1 MIKKENKKKFGLVGK
16 NIDYSFSKKYFTS
29 KFKNEALDDYEYVN
43 FDFKSIKEFEKLIKK
58 KELPKGLNVTIP
70 YKKEVI
76 PFLNNLSKEA
86 KVINAVNT
94 IVWDKNGKTTGHNTD
109 HTGFEKSLLELI
121 DKPLKRALILGT
133 GGASGAI
140 KYVLDKL
147 QCQAIFVSRTPQ
159 KKQLSYAALNKAEI
173 ERTDLI
179 INTTPLG
186 TFPDIDECPPIPY
199 QWINKNHLL
208 FDLIYNPEETL
219 FLKKGKKE
227 GAKVSNGSKMLLY
240 QAEKAWELW
249 NIN

>member
-1 MIKKENKKKFGLVGK
+1 MVKKENKKKFGLVGK

-29 KFKNEALDDYEYVN
+29 KFRNEALDDCEYVN
-43 FDFKSIKEFEKLIKK
+43 FDFKTIKEFESLIKK
-58 KELPKGLNVTIP
+58 KDLPKGLNVTIP

-76 PFLNNLSKEA
+76 PFLNSISKEA

-109 HTGFEKSLLELI
+109 HIGFEKSLLELI

-133 GGASGAI
+133 GGASGAV

-147 QCQAIFVSRTPQ
+147 HCEVIFVSRTPQ
-159 KKQLSYAALNKAEI
+159 SKQLSYAALNKAEI

-179 INTTPLG
+179 INSTPLG

-199 QWINKNHLL
+199 QWINKKHLL

-249 NIN
+249 NIR

>member
-1 MIKKENKKKFGLVGK
+1 MVKKEHKKKFGLVGK
-16 NIDYSFSKKYFTS
+16 NIDYSFSKKYFTF
-29 KFKNEALDDYEYVN
+29 KFRNEGLNDCEYVN
-43 FDFKSIKEFEKLIKK
+43 FDFNTIKEFESLIKNND
-58 KELPKGLNVTIP
+58 LPKGLNVTIP

-76 PFLNNLSKEA
+76 PFLNNISKEA

-109 HTGFEKSLLELI
+109 HIGFEKSLLELI

-133 GGASGAI
+133 GGASRAV

-147 QCQAIFVSRTPQ
+147 QCEVIFVSRTPQ
-159 KKQLSYAALNKAEI
+159 DKQLSYESLNKAEI
-173 ERTDLI
+173 EKTDLI
-179 INTTPLG
+179 INSTPLG
-186 TFPDIDECPPIPY
+186 TFPDINECPPIPY
-199 QWINKNHLL
+199 QWVNKKHLL

-249 NIN
+249 NIK